1 MNDEQR
7 KEHVRGILRKMF
19 PDIPLPDQEEIVT
32 QTMNSIT
39 DFGAMRTATIGKVAE
54 GLMLIALGLDKE
66 EEEQS

>member
-1 MNDEQR
+1 
-7 KEHVRGILRKMF
+7 MF